1 MRTFTRSVEFDF
13 VGWTVRALGVRSGEF
28 VHHAGAYLQDAD
40 RQALVREY
48 FRLLEN
54 ERVQGRELEMA
65 LSDPEGTFSSQ
76 EIDALRSAW
85 EGARA
90 EVDEIQPIVETIMQ
104 EQVAETLINLGL
116 GKGGKLFPPVAFKFT
131 ALPVSLIISPREVI
145 RRDQSVSLE
154 GSLSLEQKIA
164 LEEAV
169 AQSLDVSALVEN
181 VGGIST
187 YPTMVVESTS
197 IVWLFDVITHE
208 WVHNYLTFRPL
219 GLNYNTSEDLRTM
232 NETTASLLGG
242 EVGLEVLRRY
252 YPDLVP
258 PPSTPPSENE
268 SQENETPPMF
278 DFQHEMH
285 ITRLEADRLLSEG
298 QIEQAEAY
306 MEARRQVFWEHGYLI
321 RKLNQAYFAFHGA
334 YAATSQGAAGD
345 DPVGSAVRTLWERSD
360 SPVEFLRTMAWMNE
374 FSDLERLLDR
384 SDASE

>member
-1 MRTFTRSVEFDF
+1 VRTFTRSVEFDF

-242 EVGLEVLRRY
+242 EVGLEVLR
-252 YPDLVP
+252 
-258 PPSTPPSENE
+258 
-268 SQENETPPMF
+268 
-278 DFQHEMH
+278 
-285 ITRLEADRLLSEG
+285 
-298 QIEQAEAY
+298 
-306 MEARRQVFWEHGYLI
+306 YLI